1 MEKTTFHSIAK
12 GIKRIGGLREVVVYA
27 HWENSHLKLSPR
39 ESPLL
44 RRTAQEPRPSE
55 HAN

>member
-1 MEKTTFHSIAK
+1 MGKTTFHSIAK